1 MFADWDEQI
10 HQSLNNECL
19 KIKYTNK
26 PVTDDG
32 FSRHA

>member
-1 MFADWDEQI
+1 
-10 HQSLNNECL
+10 LNNECL

-32 FSRHA
+32 FSRHAWCSLN